1 MRRLVIMFVAVAHLL
16 LLDAATKEWAV
27 RRLVEGVPNPVIDG
41 LFYFTLTRN
50 LGCAWG
56 LFQGYVWPLV
66 AFSVCALALLAW
78 YRREIFMLDA
88 KDWRA
93 KAGAAAECLIYAG
106 TVGNLIDRVFRGH
119 VVDFID
125 FHHGAVWSFPCFN
138 VADICISIAAGLLV
152 LTAFFAPKAHAQ
164 SGEASGKG
172 AS

>member
-1 MRRLVIMFVAVAHLL
+1 MRRLVFMFVAVVHLL

-27 RRLVEGVPNPVIDG
+27 RCLRGSGPFPVIGGFLD
-41 LFYFTLTRN
+41 FAYVENR
-50 LGCAWG
+50 GCAWG
-56 LFQGYVWPLV
+56 MFQGHVWPL
-66 AFSVCALALLAW
+66 AMFAICALALLAW

-125 FHHGAVWSFPCFN
+125 FHLGDGWHFPCFN
-138 VADICISIAAGLLV
+138 VADICISVAAGLLV
-152 LTAFFAPKAHAQ
+152 VAAIFAPKTAP
-164 SGEASGKG
+164 SEVSGKG